1 MMYETEGDTMV
12 NVNPEIHIAGG
23 AQQEWR
29 IVRVHYGDHGI
40 DYTTPSPWAFAATV
54 AGWKQIGTPLGLAQA
69 IAAQGSPWAAHFAAV
84 GSAFTA
90 AGVALS
96 VRDQA
101 YFDSFAAV

>member
-12 NVNPEIHIAGG
+12 NVYPEIHISGG

-40 DYTTPSPWAFAATV
+40 DHTTPSPWAPAATV

-69 IAAQGSPWAAHFAAV
+69 IAAQGSPWAGHFAAV

-101 YFDSFAAV
+101 YFDSLAVV